1 MPRNVYHIDDLYES
15 MDVIPSD
22 AEKIVVKENSF
33 DNAETLSVNNY
44 PNLTSIVFEDNVF
57 KNVNSV
63 EINGDKLEEVVIGD
77 NCFSKSES
85 GVEGSRRLEDTGSI
99 DLTLPHTERI
109 RIGSKSALNVNT
121 LVFNELLDSVEFELG
136 SESMKNIN
144 LIRYSYGI
152 SADTI
157 NNIKSKI
164 ESNKGEGESIETE
177 TINTPSIIPTTAT
190 PTEAPTTQ
198 APTTQAPTTQAPT
211 TQAPTTQAPTTQAY

>member
-1 MPRNVYHIDDLYES
+1 

-85 GVEGSRRLEDTGSI
+85 GVEGSRRL
-99 DLTLPHTERI
+99 
-109 RIGSKSALNVNT
+109 
-121 LVFNELLDSVEFELG
+121 
-136 SESMKNIN
+136 
-144 LIRYSYGI
+144 
-152 SADTI
+152 
-157 NNIKSKI
+157 KSKI
-164 ESNKGEGESIETE
+164 AGY
-177 TINTPSIIPTTAT
+177 TAVHFLHSEC
-190 PTEAPTTQ
+190 EAFENW
-198 APTTQAPTTQAPT
+198 
-211 TQAPTTQAPTTQAY
+211 